1 MKYLNSIVSD
11 QQVKNIKEWKW
22 LIVLSALSLLF
33 GFHAF
38 LDIAV
43 IIAMIICLLL
53 MDIEQLFFSF
63 VLLYFFEEILCLE
76 NIYGISIVVMT
87 PIIALRL
94 LWHMYK
100 NRIIPKKKEFVIFGF
115 TCFSGVMSI
124 LSHNFGKATLVVIMT
139 ITVALLF
146 KVILQKQSNYI
157 RILDGLAI
165 TIAIASTGT
174 VLYGFLHNNYLNENR
189 GDRFIL
195 RFNGAYEP
203 NYTALFCN
211 LGILASFSYRKKMG
225 YFWSAYLI
233 LINLIGLLLT
243 RSTTGLGVFV
253 ILLFI
258 ITIRNINYIK
268 RNLKIFLK
276 GQDRFNTLINA
287 FIFVLI
293 LLELAAIVFIFEY
306 KTGFISGK
314 LLMIIER
321 VRSGNISSASS
332 GRLPII
338 RAFLKSLNEENILI
352 KLFGNAPQSLKVYS
366 KYFADYKYAHNTYI
380 DLIYSFGYIGGSVI
394 FLLSVFKTVKGYFL
408 NKKFK
413 RKERKEFLLF
423 SRLIIFISGFMLSL
437 HCEVITIILF
447 LL

>member
-1 MKYLNSIVSD
+1 MKFLNSIVSD
-11 QQVKNIKEWKW
+11 RQVKNVKEWKW
-22 LIVLSALSLLF
+22 LVILSALSLLF
-33 GFHAF
+33 GFHEI
-38 LDIAV
+38 LDTVV
-43 IIAMIICLLL
+43 IVLMIICLML

-63 VLLYFFEEILCLE
+63 IFLYFFEEVYCFE
-76 NIYGISIVVMT
+76 NIYGISIIVMT
-87 PIIALRL
+87 PLIALRL

-100 NRIIPKKKEFVIFGF
+100 NKIMPKKKEFIIFGF
-115 TCFSGVMSI
+115 TCFSGIMSL

-146 KVILQKQSNYI
+146 KIILQKQANPAK
-157 RILDGLAI
+157 ILDGVAMS
-165 TIAIASTGT
+165 IAIASTGA

-211 LGILASFSYRKKMG
+211 LGILSSFYYRKKIG
-225 YFWSAYLI
+225 YFWSGYMV
-233 LINLIGLLLT
+233 LINLVGLLLT
-243 RSTTGLGVFV
+243 RGTTGLGVFV

-258 ITIRNINYIK
+258 ITVKNITYIK
-268 RNLKIFLK
+268 NTLKKFLK
-276 GQDRFNTLINA
+276 AQDRFNTLINLII
-287 FIFVLI
+287 FIII

-306 KTGFISGK
+306 KTNFISGK
-314 LLMIIER
+314 LIMILER

-366 KYFADYKYAHNTYI
+366 KYFGDYKYAHNTYI
-380 DLIYSFGYIGGSVI
+380 DLIYSFGYIGGTAI
-394 FLLSVFKTVKGYFL
+394 LLLSVFKTAKRYFL
-408 NKKFK
+408 GKQIK
-413 RKERKEFLLF
+413 RKERIEFLLF
-423 SRLIIFISGFMLSL
+423 SRLILFISGFMLSL
-437 HCEVITIILF
+437 HCEVITIIL
-447 LL
+447 LLL